1 MSVAALVAFILLVVR
16 PIALM
21 VIERTPPGHPVDES
35 YVFFFL
41 LIVLLVGLYSDII
54 GTNSFHGALMLGL
67 AIPDGPPLGTALGEK
82 IEAMVSGLILPLYYA
97 MTGLS
102 TDVWE
107 IHWGRLQMVMIL
119 AWFGKLAGVMASSLY
134 LEIPFLDAVSLSLFM
149 NSKGIV
155 EIITFTFFVTN
166 KVIHQIDLD
175 P

>member
-1 MSVAALVAFILLVVR
+1 
-16 PIALM
+16 
-21 VIERTPPGHPVDES
+21 VDET

-82 IEAMVSGLILPLYYA
+82 IEAMVSGLILPLHYA

-102 TDVWE
+102 TDVLE